1 MARMAATP
9 SDSETRKFTLAQA
22 RLLMPEV
29 RRVTREA
36 VEALEHLQ
44 RDLAGR
50 ESPSPELV
58 ARVEGEMRDAVQGWA
73 SSIERLGAV
82 AKGLWLVDF
91 DNGAGYFCWQH
102 PEPELSHYH
111 DYEAGFAGRTPIQ

>member
-1 MARMAATP
+1 MAEQER
-9 SDSETRKFTLAQA
+9 FTLEQA

-29 RRVTREA
+29 RRMTKAAVHA
-36 VEALEHLQ
+36 VERIQES
-44 RDLAGR
+44 LAAGDM
-50 ESPSPELV
+50 PSPEQL
-58 ARVEGEMRDAVQGWA
+58 AAAEREMQQIVQGWA
-73 SSIERLGAV
+73 GQIQSLGAL

-102 PEPELSHYH
+102 PEPELGHFH